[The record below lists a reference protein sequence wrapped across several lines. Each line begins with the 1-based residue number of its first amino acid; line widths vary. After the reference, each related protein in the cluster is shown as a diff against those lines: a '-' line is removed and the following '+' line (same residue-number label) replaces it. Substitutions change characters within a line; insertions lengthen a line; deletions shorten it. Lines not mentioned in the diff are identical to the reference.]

1 MEKDYNI
8 NVCAEDGFEFYLET
22 EKSAEE
28 IKEALRDF
36 PDFITEDTETEQ
48 ISDSIVLVRTAIDT
62 KYDFDVLIRDGE
74 VNGTLYKKGNDCLES
89 IEELMNCVR
98 SHLGD
103 AAKALY
109 VTKNEV
115 DFGFSFTIQYGA
127 DDYRHSRRN
136 GDYPELEQ
144 FVKEFMGLNNPKLHQ
159 INPERLEK
167 EEMQR

>member
-1 MEKDYNI
+1 MEKDYNV

-22 EKSAEE
+22 ERSAEE

-103 AAKALY
+103 AAKA
-109 VTKNEV
+109 
-115 DFGFSFTIQYGA
+115 
-127 DDYRHSRRN
+127 
-136 GDYPELEQ
+136 
-144 FVKEFMGLNNPKLHQ
+144 FML
-159 INPERLEK
+159 
-167 EEMQR
+167 QRMKRILDSALRSSMASMIIATAGITGIIRSWNSS